1 MIQFLVGVL
10 IGMAVVG
17 FAAKGYIMSQ
27 VAAEREKLSTQY
39 EALRTSI
46 DARVAA
52 IRKTAAEKVAGK

>member
-10 IGMAVVG
+10 VGMAVVG

-27 VAAEREKLSTQY
+27 VAAEREKLSAQY

-52 IRKTAAEKVAGK
+52 VRKVTGK